1 MHKFIVL
8 LTALAWLSGCA
19 VGPDYQPV
27 EPDAPERF
35 LEAPQASAGGADGG
49 VWKSWNLGVLPL

>member
-1 MHKFIVL
+1 MHKSIVL

-27 EPDAPERF
+27 QPDAPERF
-35 LEAPQASAGGADGG
+35 LEAP
-49 VWKSWNLGVLPL
+49 